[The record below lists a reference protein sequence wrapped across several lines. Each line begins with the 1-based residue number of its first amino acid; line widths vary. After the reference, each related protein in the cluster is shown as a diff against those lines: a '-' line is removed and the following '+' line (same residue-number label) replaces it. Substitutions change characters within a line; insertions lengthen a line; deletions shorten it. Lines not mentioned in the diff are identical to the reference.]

1 MNTTTRIPIVLMSV
15 EETAQAVSISVKT
28 VRSLIRQGRLR
39 AVNFGTRMT
48 RIYLQDLLEIA
59 KGQGYQVVLPSS
71 LSLEGATS
79 KKAQRLKD
87 AETGSVNKL
96 AKCRKTPRAGER
108 APDGVTHDTHYTMA
122 EVLSTFNIKYG
133 RFYEV
138 RNRYQLQSVHAW
150 GTTCFKKEDVERV
163 IGLYNEE
170 QGKNIS
176 DDWYTLLRHH
186 ETLRIRQDTGTQI
199 CGDPWSENPKV
210 QRRKS
215 QLLSESRLGGCTQEG
230 REKQYYDQ
238 GKTEVRHKSR
248 DGSNK
253 LIYDPCRCNCYAA
266 PIHVGRNKP
275 TTQSNGY
282 KTKNASNTCF

>member
-122 EVLSTFNIKYG
+122 EVLSTFNISMEDSMKSAIVTNSSQFTHG
-133 RFYEV
+133 ERPASRKKTWKGLSGFIMKNRV
-138 RNRYQLQSVHAW
+138 R
-150 GTTCFKKEDVERV
+150 TFPM
-163 IGLYNEE
+163 
-170 QGKNIS
+170 
-176 DDWYTLLRHH
+176 
-186 ETLRIRQDTGTQI
+186 TGT
-199 CGDPWSENPKV
+199 P
-210 QRRKS
+210 
-215 QLLSESRLGGCTQEG
+215 
-230 REKQYYDQ
+230 
-238 GKTEVRHKSR
+238 
-248 DGSNK
+248 
-253 LIYDPCRCNCYAA
+253 
-266 PIHVGRNKP
+266 
-275 TTQSNGY
+275 
-282 KTKNASNTCF
+282 ASTS

>member
-39 AVNFGTRMT
+39 AVNLGTRMT

-59 KGQGYQVVLPSS
+59 KVQGYQVVLPSS
-71 LSLEGATS
+71 LSLEGITP
-79 KKAQRLKD
+79 KNAQRLKD

-96 AKCRKTPRAGER
+96 AKCRRTPKAGKR

-122 EVLSTFNIKYG
+122 EVLSTFDIKYG

-138 RNRYQLQSVHAW
+138 RNRYQLPSVHAW

-176 DDWYTLLRHH
+176 DDWYTCFDIMKLYGLGKTQVRRFA
-186 ETLRIRQDTGTQI
+186 ETHGVRIRKFKGGRANYYLKAD
-199 CGDPWSENPKV
+199 WEAA
-210 QRRKS
+210 RKKA
-215 QLLSESRLGGCTQEG
+215 
-230 REKQYYDQ
+230 EKN
-238 GKTEVRHKSR
+238 SA
-248 DGSNK
+248 S
-253 LIYDPCRCNCYAA
+253 
-266 PIHVGRNKP
+266 
-275 TTQSNGY
+275 
-282 KTKNASNTCF
+282 TKAKRK

>member
-122 EVLSTFNIKYG
+122 EVLSTFDIKYG

-150 GTTCFKKEDVERV
+150 GTTCFKKEDV
-163 IGLYNEE
+163 
-170 QGKNIS
+170 
-176 DDWYTLLRHH
+176 
-186 ETLRIRQDTGTQI
+186 
-199 CGDPWSENPKV
+199 
-210 QRRKS
+210 
-215 QLLSESRLGGCTQEG
+215 
-230 REKQYYDQ
+230 
-238 GKTEVRHKSR
+238 
-248 DGSNK
+248 
-253 LIYDPCRCNCYAA
+253 
-266 PIHVGRNKP
+266 
-275 TTQSNGY
+275 
-282 KTKNASNTCF
+282 

>member
-71 LSLEGATS
+71 LSLEGAKS
-79 KKAQRLKD
+79 KKAQRLKECRD
-87 AETGSVNKL
+87 WLRSNNVRQR
-96 AKCRKTPRAGER
+96 CRKIPRLGKK

-122 EVLSTFNIKYG
+122 EVLSTFGIKYG

-163 IGLYNEE
+163 IELYNEE

-176 DDWYTLLRHH
+176 DDWYTCFDIMKLYGLGKTQVRRFA
-186 ETLRIRQDTGTQI
+186 ETHGVRIRKFKGGRANYYLKAD
-199 CGDPWSENPKV
+199 WEAA
-210 QRRKS
+210 RKKA
-215 QLLSESRLGGCTQEG
+215 
-230 REKQYYDQ
+230 EKSS
-238 GKTEVRHKSR
+238 TS
-248 DGSNK
+248 
-253 LIYDPCRCNCYAA
+253 
-266 PIHVGRNKP
+266 
-275 TTQSNGY
+275 
-282 KTKNASNTCF
+282 TKAKRK

>member
-176 DDWYTLLRHH
+176 DDWYTCFDIMKLYGLGKTQVRRFA
-186 ETLRIRQDTGTQI
+186 ETHGVRIRKFKGGRANYYLKADWE
-199 CGDPWSENPKV
+199 PA
-210 QRRKS
+210 RKKA
-215 QLLSESRLGGCTQEG
+215 
-230 REKQYYDQ
+230 EK
-238 GKTEVRHKSR
+238 S
-248 DGSNK
+248 S
-253 LIYDPCRCNCYAA
+253 
-266 PIHVGRNKP
+266 
-275 TTQSNGY
+275 TT
-282 KTKNASNTCF
+282 TKAKRK

>member
-108 APDGVTHDTHYTMA
+108 ALM
-122 EVLSTFNIKYG
+122 E
-133 RFYEV
+133 
-138 RNRYQLQSVHAW
+138 
-150 GTTCFKKEDVERV
+150 
-163 IGLYNEE
+163 
-170 QGKNIS
+170 
-176 DDWYTLLRHH
+176 
-186 ETLRIRQDTGTQI
+186 
-199 CGDPWSENPKV
+199 
-210 QRRKS
+210 
-215 QLLSESRLGGCTQEG
+215 
-230 REKQYYDQ
+230 
-238 GKTEVRHKSR
+238 
-248 DGSNK
+248 
-253 LIYDPCRCNCYAA
+253 
-266 PIHVGRNKP
+266 
-275 TTQSNGY
+275 
-282 KTKNASNTCF
+282 

>member
-39 AVNFGTRMT
+39 AVNLGTRMT
-48 RIYLQDLLEIA
+48 RIYLKDLLEIA
-59 KGQGYQVVLPSS
+59 KEQGFQVVLPSS
-71 LSLEGATS
+71 LSLEGTTS
-79 KKAQRLKD
+79 KNAQRLKD
-87 AETGSVNKL
+87 AETGAVNKL

-176 DDWYTLLRHH
+176 DDWYTCFDIMKLYGLGKTQVRRFA
-186 ETLRIRQDTGTQI
+186 ETHGVRIRKFKGGRANYYLKAD
-199 CGDPWSENPKV
+199 WEAA
-210 QRRKS
+210 RKKA
-215 QLLSESRLGGCTQEG
+215 
-230 REKQYYDQ
+230 EKNS
-238 GKTEVRHKSR
+238 TS
-248 DGSNK
+248 
-253 LIYDPCRCNCYAA
+253 
-266 PIHVGRNKP
+266 
-275 TTQSNGY
+275 
-282 KTKNASNTCF
+282 TKAKRK

>member
-122 EVLSTFNIKYG
+122 EVLSTFNSSQFTHGERPASRKKTWKGLSGFIMKN
-133 RFYEV
+133 RV
-138 RNRYQLQSVHAW
+138 R
-150 GTTCFKKEDVERV
+150 TFPM
-163 IGLYNEE
+163 
-170 QGKNIS
+170 
-176 DDWYTLLRHH
+176 
-186 ETLRIRQDTGTQI
+186 TGT
-199 CGDPWSENPKV
+199 P
-210 QRRKS
+210 
-215 QLLSESRLGGCTQEG
+215 
-230 REKQYYDQ
+230 
-238 GKTEVRHKSR
+238 
-248 DGSNK
+248 
-253 LIYDPCRCNCYAA
+253 
-266 PIHVGRNKP
+266 
-275 TTQSNGY
+275 
-282 KTKNASNTCF
+282 ASTS

>member
-1 MNTTTRIPIVLMSV
+1 MSHYKIQKITVKMNTTTRIPIVLMSV

-39 AVNFGTRMT
+39 AVNLGTRMT

-59 KGQGYQVVLPSS
+59 KEQGCQVVFPSS
-71 LSLEGATS
+71 LSLEGTTP

-96 AKCRKTPRAGER
+96 AKCRKTPKAGER
-108 APDGVTHDTHYTMA
+108 APDGVSHDTHYTMA
-122 EVLSTFNIKYG
+122 EVLSTFDIKYG

-150 GTTCFKKEDVERV
+150 GTTCFKKEEVERV

-176 DDWYTLLRHH
+176 DDWYTCFDIMKLYGLGKTQVRRFA
-186 ETLRIRQDTGTQI
+186 ETHGVRIRKFKGGRANYYLKAD
-199 CGDPWSENPKV
+199 WEAA
-210 QRRKS
+210 RKKA
-215 QLLSESRLGGCTQEG
+215 
-230 REKQYYDQ
+230 EKQ
-238 GKTEVRHKSR
+238 SA
-248 DGSNK
+248 S
-253 LIYDPCRCNCYAA
+253 
-266 PIHVGRNKP
+266 
-275 TTQSNGY
+275 
-282 KTKNASNTCF
+282 TKAKRK

>member
-1 MNTTTRIPIVLMSV
+1 MSV

-138 RNRYQLQSVHAW
+138 VTNSSQFTHGERPASRKKTWKGLSGFIMKNRVR
-150 GTTCFKKEDVERV
+150 TFPM
-163 IGLYNEE
+163 
-170 QGKNIS
+170 
-176 DDWYTLLRHH
+176 
-186 ETLRIRQDTGTQI
+186 TGT
-199 CGDPWSENPKV
+199 P
-210 QRRKS
+210 
-215 QLLSESRLGGCTQEG
+215 
-230 REKQYYDQ
+230 
-238 GKTEVRHKSR
+238 
-248 DGSNK
+248 
-253 LIYDPCRCNCYAA
+253 
-266 PIHVGRNKP
+266 
-275 TTQSNGY
+275 
-282 KTKNASNTCF
+282 ASTS

>member
-138 RNRYQLQSVHAW
+138 RNRYNSSQFTHGERPASR
-150 GTTCFKKEDVERV
+150 KKTWKGLSGFIMKNRV
-163 IGLYNEE
+163 R
-170 QGKNIS
+170 
-176 DDWYTLLRHH
+176 TFPM
-186 ETLRIRQDTGTQI
+186 TGT
-199 CGDPWSENPKV
+199 P
-210 QRRKS
+210 
-215 QLLSESRLGGCTQEG
+215 
-230 REKQYYDQ
+230 
-238 GKTEVRHKSR
+238 
-248 DGSNK
+248 
-253 LIYDPCRCNCYAA
+253 
-266 PIHVGRNKP
+266 
-275 TTQSNGY
+275 
-282 KTKNASNTCF
+282 ASTS

>member
-39 AVNFGTRMT
+39 AVNLGTRMT

-59 KGQGYQVVLPSS
+59 NEQGYQVVLPSS
-71 LSLEGATS
+71 LSLEGTTP

-96 AKCRKTPRAGER
+96 AKCRKTPKAGER

-122 EVLSTFNIKYG
+122 EVLSTFDIKYG

-176 DDWYTLLRHH
+176 DDWYTCFDIMKLYGLGKTQVRRFA
-186 ETLRIRQDTGTQI
+186 ETHGVRIRKFKGGRANYYLKAD
-199 CGDPWSENPKV
+199 WEAA
-210 QRRKS
+210 RKKA
-215 QLLSESRLGGCTQEG
+215 
-230 REKQYYDQ
+230 EKSS
-238 GKTEVRHKSR
+238 TS
-248 DGSNK
+248 
-253 LIYDPCRCNCYAA
+253 
-266 PIHVGRNKP
+266 
-275 TTQSNGY
+275 
-282 KTKNASNTCF
+282 TKAKRK